1 VLVIIP
7 NILFGSTI
15 GSLVNKFLPPI
26 VADSLIL
33 AIMIGFS
40 IKFFL
45 RYYNFRKQEKAEKL

>member
-1 VLVIIP
+1 M
-7 NILFGSTI
+7 I

-45 RYYNFRKQEKAEKL
+45 RYYNLRKQEKAEKL